1 MKYLFS
7 ITTAVMLLFAIQARA
22 QDMFTPYAVKSS
34 KGHPLSISEAK
45 TTSIVFPF
53 DIISVDRGRKEV
65 MVQKAKG
72 VNNILLLK
80 AGKTSFPETNLTVIT
95 ADGQLYPFVLNYDR
109 NPDSLYLS
117 FKKTGNDELT
127 KSGKQSPNIAT
138 VEKDFISIKEKV
150 KPARAWLKKVRYGIT
165 LGLQDL
171 YVNDN
176 VMYFQF
182 KVRNCSHVDYTTSSF
197 NIFIKDKKQRKRTA
211 TQEVA
216 CEILATDGDYQ
227 LIKGKTVQTFIL
239 AVPKFTIP
247 DKKKCII
254 QLMEK
259 NGGRNISLKIN
270 NSRIIKAKLIVSN
283 DRTEL

>member
-1 MKYLFS
+1 MKYLLSF
-7 ITTAVMLLFAIQARA
+7 IVAGLLLGATPSKA
-22 QDMFTPYAVKSS
+22 QDTPTHYAVKST
-34 KGHPLSISEAK
+34 KGHAISISEAK

-53 DIISVDRGRKEV
+53 DIISVDRGRKEI

-80 AGKTSFPETNLTVIT
+80 AGRTSFPETNLTVIT
-95 ADGQLYPFVLNYDR
+95 ADGQLYPFVLNYDHD
-109 NPDSLYLS
+109 PDSLYLS
-117 FKKTGNDELT
+117 YKKAGNVKLIRNE
-127 KSGKQSPNIAT
+127 KQSPNIARM
-138 VEKDFISIKEKV
+138 EEDFSVIKNT
-150 KPARAWLKKVRYGIT
+150 KPAQVRLKKVRYGIT
-165 LGLQDL
+165 LGLQEL
-171 YVNDN
+171 YVNND

-182 KVRNCSHVDYTTSSF
+182 MLRNCSNVDYTTSSF

-216 CEILATDGDYQ
+216 CEVLAKDGDYR
-227 LIKGKTVQTFIL
+227 LIKGKTVRSFIL

-270 NSRIIKAKLIVSN
+270 NSRIIKAKLIASN
-283 DRTEL
+283 D

>member
-1 MKYLFS
+1 MKYLLS
-7 ITTAVMLLFAIQARA
+7 ITIAGLLLFVMQASA
-22 QDMFTPYAVKSS
+22 QDKFAPYTVKSS
-34 KGHPLSISEAK
+34 KGHPLSISETK

-80 AGKTSFPETNLTVIT
+80 AGRTSFPETNLTVIT
-95 ADGQLYPFVLNYDR
+95 ADGQLYPFILNYDH

-117 FKKTGNDELT
+117 FKKTGNDQLT
-127 KSGKQSPNIAT
+127 KSNKQSPNIAT
-138 VEKDFISIKEKV
+138 IEADFIAIKNA
-150 KPARAWLKKVRYGIT
+150 KPAPVWLKKVRYGIT

-182 KVRNCSHVDYTTSSF
+182 SLRNCSHVDYTTSSF

-227 LIKGKTVQTFIL
+227 LI
-239 AVPKFTIP
+239 
-247 DKKKCII
+247 
-254 QLMEK
+254 
-259 NGGRNISLKIN
+259 
-270 NSRIIKAKLIVSN
+270 
-283 DRTEL
+283 

>member
-1 MKYLFS
+1 MKYLLS
-7 ITTAVMLLFAIQARA
+7 IAIAGLLLFVMQASA
-22 QDMFTPYAVKSS
+22 QDKFTPYAVKSS
-34 KGHPLSISEAK
+34 KGHPVSISETK

-53 DIISVDRGRKEV
+53 DIVSVDRGRKEV

-80 AGKTSFPETNLTVIT
+80 AGRASFPETNLTVIT
-95 ADGQLYPFVLNYDR
+95 ADGQLYPFVLNYDHD
-109 NPDSLYLS
+109 PDSLYLS
-117 FKKTGNDELT
+117 FKKSVNENLTGGE
-127 KSGKQSPNIAT
+127 KQSPNIAT
-138 VEKDFISIKEKV
+138 IEADFSAIKNT
-150 KPARAWLKKVRYGIT
+150 KPAQVRLKKVRYGIT

-171 YVNDN
+171 YVNNN

-182 KVRNCSHVDYTTSSF
+182 RLRNCSHVDYTTSSF

-216 CEILATDGDYQ
+216 CEVLATDGDYE
-227 LIKGKTVQTFIL
+227 LIKGKTAHSFIL

-270 NSRIIKAKLIVSN
+270 NSRIIKAKLIASN
-283 DRTEL
+283 D

>member
-1 MKYLFS
+1 MKYLLS
-7 ITTAVMLLFAIQARA
+7 ITIAGLLLFVMQASA
-22 QDMFTPYAVKSS
+22 QDKFAPYAVKSS
-34 KGHPLSISEAK
+34 KGHPLSISETK

-80 AGKTSFPETNLTVIT
+80 AGRTSFPETNLTVIT
-95 ADGQLYPFVLNYDR
+95 ADGQLYPFVLNYDH

-117 FKKTGNDELT
+117 FDKVSNNKLLSNENRL
-127 KSGKQSPNIAT
+127 PNIAT
-138 VEKDFISIKEKV
+138 MEKDFISIKEKV
-150 KPARAWLKKVRYGIT
+150 KPARAGLKKMRHGIT
-165 LGLQDL
+165 LGLQEL
-171 YVNDN
+171 YVKDD

-182 KVRNCSHVDYTTSSF
+182 KVRNCNHVDYTTSSF

-270 NSRIIKAKLIVSN
+270 NSRIIKAKLIASN